1 MTGHQR
7 TRQQS
12 TYRRTLVNDC
22 KHKRTKPVQV
32 CGLDGNPIR
41 CLLCLDCGV
50 NLPTNPI
57 IAREH

>member
-1 MTGHQR
+1 M
-7 TRQQS
+7 
-12 TYRRTLVNDC
+12 VNNC
-22 KHKRTKPVQV
+22 QHKKTKPVQV
-32 CGLDGNPIR
+32 YGLDGNPIR